1 MRKFRKGLLA
11 VLTAGLLA
19 TTAFGI
25 AACDGGGEKQQPDT
39 PETPQEATVYTV
51 KFETNGGTLLPEQ
64 GANPGDKA
72 VKPGDPKKAG
82 YTFGGWYTNAACTTE
97 YDFGSAVNGNTTIY
111 AKWNAAPTTDA
122 GYFRLTQ
129 DGEGWSVAAKP
140 GMNMPVDVVIPSKID
155 DKTITSVAISG
166 FEDVG
171 NVQSVTLPDTVTSI
185 GKRAFRNC
193 SDLTVVL
200 GGANVETIDSD
211 AFDNTVWDN
220 NLPAGEVYLGKTLYK
235 YASSIF
241 VETAIDVKEGTVG
254 IAAGAFLDQPNLVGV
269 TFPEGLKYI
278 GSYAFGASEEGT
290 ANGVTEVILPDSVVE
305 VGAAAFCYA
314 PIETLVIGTGMEYIG
329 AKAFANSNVTYLEYN
344 APKGVIADATFT
356 GLTAPATVKV
366 ADTVKEFPVNLF
378 KGWEGLVSADLGTG
392 ITVIPANAF
401 DGLANLAEVKFGAI
415 TRVGNNAFRGIAV
428 PELTLPS
435 TLTRIG
441 ASAFANNSALK
452 KVTYDAVDA
461 TAPDSYFAAFK
472 GCGNLKEVVI
482 GDNVKNIP
490 NRLFYCQDSVTKLT
504 LGSKVEKIGYQSFYG
519 TGLEGKLVLPSSLVE
534 LGDSAFASADDSA
547 AEVFGSMNEMR
558 ITKVT
563 VPETL
568 ERLGSNAF
576 GNNNY
581 LTTVDWNAL
590 HVENFAYSERVNS
603 AGTFYSAFNGCKSLK
618 NVTLSTKLYHEVTEL
633 PAQFLQGCT
642 AVEAID
648 LNRVT
653 SIGANAFDGCTKLT
667 DVGTNNFSQLT
678 ALGADGLKGTAW
690 YNELIKT
697 EGDIYIGK
705 ILVGYS
711 GTMPDDYN
719 LNIKYG
725 TTTVADSAFSN
736 KSKLTSITFPASVT
750 TIGTNAF
757 YSCTGLTELNLTSSY
772 ITSIGNSAFAYCSK
786 LAEIKWGTR
795 LETIGNSAFQKC
807 PLTNMLDDFQIPKSV
822 TSIGNN
828 AFRDAKITGKLSVEE
843 GSTLEKMPNYGFYSA
858 TPTEIDLP
866 ENVTTLDSLWCGSN
880 SNSWKGSGD
889 TGADNFAAT
898 NGLYNVKKISIP
910 GVTTLGGFALACLPE
925 ETQSQIDLSKITS
938 FGTSSLYNWRAE
950 TVTFS
955 EGTTFTG
962 GEVFSKDH
970 NNKSFKL
977 GNRFVKHIV
986 FKGPIE
992 EIPELTF
999 FRMTALEDVTFKDA
1013 AALKT
1018 VGNNAFQDA
1027 GSKEKGLKID
1037 ISHVTYFGEYA
1048 FNGSYILPPEG
1059 GNLVFDDNLSYI
1071 GPYAFDTC
1079 LKLSGELVL
1088 GQKLQ
1093 SLPRNSFCNPCF
1105 EKVTIKG
1112 NIKSIGQVSF
1122 ATNAEINRKTNLK
1135 EVVIEDGVEIFDGH
1149 VFSTVAGSEITL
1161 PASMTALD
1169 DLTTFAVVHLNGYLE
1184 PSDLSENTFSKSA
1197 ALHIDNADTLKKYE
1211 DGAIWEAYRNQF
1223 VGPDGVKGGWYLNGE
1238 GKLLQYKGSK
1248 TEIVIPKEVTAFSIG
1263 QILTTQAEY
1272 QADKTFTLE
1281 QGNTNYKLDAAKKM
1295 LTSADGKTLYYY
1307 YGSDAAFTSDT
1318 IETVMAYAFAYSTTL
1333 KTLTLP
1339 KATSLGANMLLGT
1352 SVTGITVDSVSEVGA
1367 SAFKG
1372 LTTLES
1378 FSAAKATK
1386 VGESAFDGC
1395 TALATVTLPK
1405 VTEVGASAFNKTLIT
1420 KESLAFDNLTSIGN
1434 SAFSS
1439 CKKIEGDVDISA
1451 ATTIGTGIFSS
1462 CSEITTVKLNS
1473 AITAIPNNMFS
1484 YCTNLTS
1491 VTGPTAITEI
1501 GQSAFSSCK
1510 NITIDLSKVTNI
1522 GQQAFNSGALKDID
1536 LTSVVTIGQYAF
1548 NGCPLETIKIGD
1560 KCTSIGSY
1568 AFTPSS
1574 GKATYTLT
1582 ITAPVPP
1589 TLSSNALHK
1598 MFQFDGSIK
1607 VPSELVDTYKKASGW
1622 KDDANYIS
1630 AIEAE

>member
-1 MRKFRKGLLA
+1 MRNFRKGLLA
-11 VLTAGLLA
+11 VLTAGCLA
-19 TTAFGI
+19 ATAFGI
-25 AACDGGGEKQQPDT
+25 AACGSETEQTGSET
-39 PETPQEATVYTV
+39 PETPAEATVYTV
-51 KFETNGGTLLPEQ
+51 RFETNGGTLLPEQ

-82 YTFGGWYTNAACTTE
+82 YTFGGWYTNASCTTE
-97 YDFGSAVNGNTTIY
+97 YNFENGVNADTTIY

-129 DGEGWSVAAKP
+129 EEGGWSVAAKP
-140 GMNMPVDVVIPSKID
+140 GTNLPVDVVIPEKID
-155 DKTITSVAISG
+155 DKTITSVSVSG

-171 NVQSVTLPDTVTSI
+171 NIQSVTLPDSITSI
-185 GKRAFRNC
+185 GQRAFRNC
-193 SDLTVVL
+193 TDLEVVL
-200 GGANVETIDSD
+200 GGSNVAMIDSD

-220 NLPAGEVYLGKTLYK
+220 NLPAGEVYLGKTFYK

-254 IAAGAFLDQPNLVGV
+254 IASGAFLNQPNLVGI

-278 GSYAFGASEEGT
+278 GSYAFGADSEAN
-290 ANGVTEVILPDSVVE
+290 ANGLSEVVLPDSVVE
-305 VGAAAFCYA
+305 VGDAAFRYS
-314 PIETLVIGTGMEYIG
+314 PIETLIIGKGVTYIG
-329 AKAFANSNVTYLEYN
+329 AKAFVGGNITYLEYN
-344 APKGVIADATFT
+344 APDAVIANATFD
-356 GLTAPATVKV
+356 GMEAPATVKV
-366 ADTVKEFPVNLF
+366 SSEVKAFPVNLF
-378 KGWEGLVSADLGTG
+378 KGWTGLTSVDLGTG
-392 ITVIPANAF
+392 ITVLPANAF
-401 DGLANLAEVKFGAI
+401 DGLENLVEVKFGAL
-415 TRVGNNAFRGIAV
+415 TRIGNNAFRGIAV
-428 PELTLPS
+428 PELTVPE
-435 TLTRIG
+435 TVTRIG
-441 ASAFANNSALK
+441 ASAFANNAALK
-452 KVTYDAVDA
+452 KVTYNAVDA

-472 GCGNLKEVVI
+472 GCDHLADVVI
-482 GDNVKNIP
+482 GDTVKVIP
-490 NRLFYCQDSVTKLT
+490 DQFLYCQDSVTRLT
-504 LGSKVEKIGYQSFYG
+504 LGSKLEKIGHQSFYG
-519 TGLEGKLVLPSSLVE
+519 TGLEGKLVLPSSLKE
-534 LGDSAFASADDSA
+534 LGDSSFASADDSA

-563 VPETL
+563 IPSTL

-576 GNNNY
+576 GNNTH
-581 LTTVDWNAL
+581 LTTLDWYAT
-590 HVENFAYSERVNS
+590 HVENFAYSDRANVS
-603 AGTFYSAFNGCKSLK
+603 GTFYSAFNGCKELK
-618 NVTLSTKLYHEVTEL
+618 YVTLGSGMYNTVSEL
-633 PAQFLQGCT
+633 PAQFLQGCS
-642 AVEAID
+642 AVESID
-648 LNRVT
+648 LNSVT
-653 SIGANAFDGCTKLT
+653 SIGANAFDGCTKLE
-667 DVGTNNFSQLT
+667 DVGTNNLSQLT
-678 ALGADGLKGTAW
+678 VLGADGLKGTAW
-690 YNELIKT
+690 YNELT
-697 EGDIYIGK
+697 QVEGDIYIGK

-711 GTMPDDYN
+711 GTMPADYN

-725 TTTVADSAFSN
+725 TTTIADGAFQRKSN
-736 KSKLTSITFPASVT
+736 LTKITFPASVT
-750 TIGTNAF
+750 TIGADAF
-757 YSCTGLTELNLTSSY
+757 YYCSGLTELNLVSSY
-772 ITSIGNSAFAYCSK
+772 ITTIGNEAFAYCSN

-795 LETIGNSAFQKC
+795 LETIGNNAFQKC
-807 PLTNMLDDFQIPKSV
+807 PLTNMLENFQIPKSV
-822 TSIGNN
+822 KSIGNN

-866 ENVTTLDSLWCGSN
+866 ESVKVLDSLWCGSN

-889 TGADNFAAT
+889 AGADSFATT
-898 NGLYNVKKISIP
+898 NGLFKVETISIP

-938 FGTSSLYNWRAE
+938 FGTSSLFNWRAE
-950 TVTFS
+950 TVTFA

-970 NNKSFKL
+970 NNKSYKL

-986 FKGPIE
+986 FEGPIE

-999 FRMTALEDVTFKDA
+999 FRMTALEDVTFADA

-1027 GSKEKGLKID
+1027 GSKDNGLKID

-1059 GNLVFDDNLSYI
+1059 GNLVFDDDLSYI

-1122 ATNAEINRKTNLK
+1122 ATNAEINRKTNLR

-1184 PSDLSENTFSKSA
+1184 PSDLSDSTFSKSA
-1197 ALHIDNADTLKKYE
+1197 ALHIDNAETLEKYE
-1211 DGAIWEAYRNQF
+1211 NGAIWESYKSQF
-1223 VGPDGVKGGWYLNGE
+1223 VGPDGVKYGWYLNGE

-1248 TEIVIPKEVTAFSIG
+1248 TEIKIPKEATSFSIG
-1263 QILTTQAEY
+1263 QILTTQADY
-1272 QADKTFTLE
+1272 QAEKTFTLE
-1281 QGNTNYKLDAAKKM
+1281 PGNTNYKLDEAKKM

-1307 YGSDAAFTSDT
+1307 YGSDETFNDGT
-1318 IETVMAYAFAYSTTL
+1318 IETVMPYAFAYSTTL

-1339 KATSLGANMLLGT
+1339 KATSLGANMVLGT
-1352 SVTGITVDSVSEVGA
+1352 SITSITVDAVSEVGA

-1372 LTTLES
+1372 LTTLET

-1386 VGESAFDGC
+1386 VGDNAFDGC
-1395 TALATVTLPK
+1395 TALATVTLTG

-1420 KESLAFDNLTSIGN
+1420 KDSLALDKLTSIGN
-1434 SAFSS
+1434 SAFAS
-1439 CKKIEGDVDISA
+1439 CKGIEGEVDISK
-1451 ATTIGTGIFSS
+1451 ATTVGTGVFSS
-1462 CSEITTVKLNS
+1462 CSNITTVKLNS

-1484 YCTNLTS
+1484 YCTALTS
-1491 VTGPTAITEI
+1491 VTGSTITAI
-1501 GQSAFSSCK
+1501 GQSAFSSCT
-1510 NITIDLSKVTNI
+1510 NIAIDLSKVTTI
-1522 GQQAFNSGALKDID
+1522 GQQAFRSAGITEVNLESI
-1536 LTSVVTIGQYAF
+1536 VTIDSYAF
-1548 NGCPLETIKIGD
+1548 DSCNKLMTIKIGD
-1560 KCTSIGSY
+1560 ACTSIGGN
-1568 AFTPSS
+1568 AFTQSS
-1574 GKATYTLT
+1574 APKYTLT

-1589 TLSSNALHK
+1589 TLGNNALHK
-1598 MFQFDGSIK
+1598 MFSFSGKIC
-1607 VPSELVDTYKKASGW
+1607 VPENLVDTYKKAWSGE
-1622 KDDANYIS
+1622 ANYIY